1 MNLEEGISDFFW
13 WLYDIQGIWITLK
26 IIKNNFYNPN
36 DIIPNISN
44 DYIKDQLATEII
56 MKFCK
61 LAEDLGALL
70 MSKDNNKV
78 KFTSN
83 YINYKP
89 YKVKEFF
96 ESLNSRLSEDLIRE
110 LFNFPPK
117 DFNLNN
123 NNIHKLESSYLFVKS
138 CIDVISRD
146 YLKYRDAYNAYK
158 HGYRIWFKD
167 LGSYPH
173 LEINIENTLE
183 EKKYD
188 RALIYFDSKTL
199 RRELNKIRMILFED
213 FDLSKMFNVFYE
225 HCLSIL
231 KLISVFLYNLWQ
243 FYNKDLEEGISLFS
257 DPSFDILTDPNYEYE
272 FFRNLIERELYKFK
286 F

>member
-1 MNLEEGISDFFW
+1 LNFEEGFSDVFW

-70 MSKDNNKV
+70 MSKDNDKV

-83 YINYKP
+83 FINCKP

-96 ESLNSRLSEDLIRE
+96 ENLNSSLSEDIIRE

-117 DFNLNN
+117 DFNFNN
-123 NNIHKLESSYLFVKS
+123 NNILKLESSYLFVKS
-138 CIDVISRD
+138 CLDVISRD
-146 YLKYRDAYNAYK
+146 YLKYRDVYNAYK

-167 LGSYPH
+167 LGTYSH

-183 EKKYD
+183 EEKYD
-188 RALIYFDSKTL
+188 RALIYFDSKML
-199 RRELNKIRMILFED
+199 RRELNKIRIILYKD
-213 FDLSKMFNVFYE
+213 LDLSKMFNVFYE
-225 HCLSIL
+225 NCLSIL
-231 KLISVFLYNLWQ
+231 KLISMFLYNLWQ
-243 FYNKDLEEGISLFS
+243 FYNKDLEEGIALFS
-257 DPSFDILTDPNYEYE
+257 DPSLDILIDPNYEYE
-272 FFRNLIERELYKFK
+272 FYRNLIERELYKFK

>member
-1 MNLEEGISDFFW
+1 
-13 WLYDIQGIWITLK
+13 
-26 IIKNNFYNPN
+26 
-36 DIIPNISN
+36 
-44 DYIKDQLATEII
+44 

-70 MSKDNNKV
+70 MSKDNDKV

-83 YINYKP
+83 FIKYKP

-96 ESLNSRLSEDLIRE
+96 ENLNSSLSEDIIRE

-117 DFNLNN
+117 DFNFNN
-123 NNIHKLESSYLFVKS
+123 NNILKLESSYLFAKS
-138 CIDVISRD
+138 CLDVISRE
-146 YLKYRDAYNAYK
+146 YLTYRDVYNAYK

-167 LGSYPH
+167 LGTYSH
-173 LEINIENTLE
+173 LEINIENTLD

-188 RALIYFDSKTL
+188 RALIYFDSKML

-231 KLISVFLYNLWQ
+231 KLISVFLCNLWQ
-243 FYNKDLEEGISLFS
+243 FYNKYLEEGIALFS
-257 DPSFDILTDPNYEYE
+257 DPSFDILIDPNYEYE

-286 F
+286 FKL